1 MALLADEL
9 AERVVRK
16 LIDRQKKALVIV
28 TGAAIG
34 VPTAL
39 EKLKELRDEG
49 FTYHVLMTRSAMY
62 VTGEEA
68 VRAALSVATA

>member
-34 VPTAL
+34 VPAAREGL
-39 EKLKELRDEG
+39 RELRK
-49 FTYHVLMTRSAMY
+49 
-62 VTGEEA
+62 
-68 VRAALSVATA
+68 